1 MEIECFTRTASS
13 LWHQALPLQD
23 IGFTCLHFFLGPVV
37 ADDACP
43 TLFNH
48 VDEALVE
55 IHVILSGFKLFPPCV
70 ALATSHEDKFSVCS
84 SLYSIA

>member
-1 MEIECFTRTASS
+1 MLYENGIQLMAPSS
-13 LWHQALPLQD
+13 ATSGYLLYL
-23 IGFTCLHFFLGPVV
+23 CLHVFLGPVV